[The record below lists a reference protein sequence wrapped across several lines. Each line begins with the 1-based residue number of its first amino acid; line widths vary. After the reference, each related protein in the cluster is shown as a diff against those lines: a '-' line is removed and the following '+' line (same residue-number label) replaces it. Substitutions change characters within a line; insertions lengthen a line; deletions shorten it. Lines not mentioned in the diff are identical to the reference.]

1 MKTTWMMKIVIGLA
15 GLAAIGSTRTCA
27 QAEVDPDHFDT
38 TNTEPL
44 TQPQTHINAQQTA
57 KLNYGGNFTLPYHLQ
72 CNGRNLLPGKYF
84 LALNSDG
91 RTARLT
97 LNRKGQVVRID
108 GIKQN
113 QNRDQKRNGLI
124 VERSGK
130 LHRLSVIHVA
140 SWISFLILL
149 RDVKAW
155 QMAGLKASS
164 GCQSF

>member
-1 MKTTWMMKIVIGLA
+1 
-15 GLAAIGSTRTCA
+15 
-27 QAEVDPDHFDT
+27 
-38 TNTEPL
+38 
-44 TQPQTHINAQQTA
+44 
-57 KLNYGGNFTLPYHLQ
+57 
-72 CNGRNLLPGKYF
+72 LLPGKYF

-113 QNRDQKRNGLI
+113 QNRDQKHDG
-124 VERSGK
+124 ESYTAF
-130 LHRLSVIHVA
+130 RLSMWL